1 MGWNETSVKDER
13 YRFVVEYLSDHF
25 TMSEICARFGV
36 SRVTGYKWIERF
48 RAFGLEGLSDRSSA
62 PLCHGR
68 RTPDAI
74 REAIIA
80 LRDKR
85 PDWGPKKIVGKL
97 ADLDPGTAWP
107 APSTAGGILK
117 EAGLIEARRKR
128 FRVPP
133 RPGGLTSP
141 LYPNHVWAAD
151 HKGWV
156 TMRDGRRCEPLTV
169 TDGFS
174 RYLIALAGEPSKSS
188 TEAIPLFLRA
198 FKEHGLP
205 ERIRTD
211 NGVPFAAAGVTG
223 LTALSLLFIRLG
235 IEQERIE
242 PGKPQQNGRHERFHA
257 TLAKAMK
264 PPSANLEEQ
273 QQRFEAFR
281 KEYNE
286 ERPHEALGQK
296 PPARFYEKGRR
307 LLPACMPEP
316 DYPAETAVR
325 IVRQNGEIKW
335 AGSTIYVSQLL
346 EGQPVAV
353 EEADKGLIV
362 RYFNTPLGMI
372 DPAGKTLRP
381 IKSGKPRTPN
391 V

>member
-13 YRFVVEYLSDHF
+13 SRFVVACLTGDL
-25 TMSEICARFGV
+25 TMSELCAGFGI
-36 SRVTGYKWIERF
+36 SRVTGYKWLERF
-48 RAFGLEGLSDRSSA
+48 ERSGFEGLSDRSSA

-74 REAIIA
+74 RDAIIGERNA
-80 LRDKR
+80 H
-85 PDWGPKKIVGKL
+85 PGWGPKKIVGRL
-97 ADLDPGTAWP
+97 VDRYPETAWP
-107 APSTAGGILK
+107 APSTAGAILK
-117 EAGLIEARRKR
+117 EAGLVEARRKR

-133 RPGGLTSP
+133 RPGGLTFP
-141 LYPNHVWAAD
+141 HHANHVWAAD

-156 TMRDGRRCEPLTV
+156 TLKDGRRCEPLTI

-174 RYLIALAGEPSKSS
+174 RYLIALSGAPSKSS
-188 TEAIPLFLRA
+188 AEAIPLFLRA
-198 FKEHGLP
+198 FEEHGLP

-223 LTALSLLFIRLG
+223 LTPLSVLFIRLG
-235 IEQERIE
+235 IVHERID

-257 TLAKAMK
+257 TLSKAMK
-264 PPSANLEEQ
+264 PPAANLEEQ
-273 QQRFEAFR
+273 EQRFEAFR
-281 KEYNE
+281 TEYNE

-296 PPARFYEKGRR
+296 PPARFYKKSRR
-307 LLPACMPEP
+307 LLPDRMADP
-316 DYPAETAVR
+316 DYPAEAAVR
-325 IVRQNGEIKW
+325 MVRQNGEIRW

-353 EEADKGLIV
+353 EEAEDGLIV
-362 RYFNTPLGMI
+362 RYYDTPLGMI

-381 IKSGKPRTPN
+381 IKQGKRKVPN

>member
-13 YRFVVEYLSDHF
+13 RRFALEYLSDHF

-48 RAFGLEGLSDRSSA
+48 RALGFEGLSDRSSA

-85 PDWGPKKIVGKL
+85 PDWGPKKIIGKL

-117 EAGLIEARRKR
+117 EAGLVEARRKR

-133 RPGGLTSP
+133 RPGGLTAP

-156 TMRDGRRCEPLTV
+156 TMGDGKRCEPLTV

-174 RYLIALAGEPSKSS
+174 RYLIAFAGEPSKSS
-188 TEAIPLFLRA
+188 AEVIPFFLRA
-198 FKEHGLP
+198 FEEYGLP
-205 ERIRTD
+205 EKIRTD

-257 TLAKAMK
+257 TLSKAIK
-264 PPSANLEEQ
+264 PPSANLAEQ

-296 PPARFYEKGRR
+296 PPARLYEKGRR
-307 LLPACMPEP
+307 LLPERMPEP
-316 DYPAETAVR
+316 DYPAEAAVR
-325 IVRQNGEIKW
+325 IVRQNGEIRW

-353 EEADKGLIV
+353 EEADNGFIV

-381 IKSGKPRTPN
+381 IKPGKPRTPN